1 MSPRAAPTCTCC
13 HRINRGESGA
23 HDHTRLHPHTPTP
36 FPPSRYCRTTLTTT
50 TPPQRPVSYAS
61 SRLNV
66 AMFSRRHRRGAD
78 SRGGAEAGGEGVGA
92 GPTISVVHADR
103 VALAP
108 ADSAL
113 ADPSPGGYAAFQ
125 SLEMEWAAAGT
136 GGASS
141 PTDSPPAS
149 PGSPVSPSS
158 FTGAGRRRTVASYT
172 MHLSVRCPPSTRLNE
187 MAALLADLARR
198 EKDRGG
204 ALFVPALRVGG
215 RQGACST
222 AHHTTT
228 TTTTTTTTHHHP
240 PTTIHPTTANRQ
252 PPMPAVFDLVLISG
266 DFNQPNK
273 SDYPA
278 SEWALIAEDLKACN
292 LPEDDGVMQLLREND
307 FLPSYEAAG
316 RGRMPVRTT
325 CWNGCVVSSAQCSAR
340 LRAATRSFTFNTIAT
355 PAPFR
360 STTYTPVRAK
370 AAASRAQPTTPCSRA
385 RRITCL

>member
-1 MSPRAAPTCTCC
+1 
-13 HRINRGESGA
+13 
-23 HDHTRLHPHTPTP
+23 
-36 FPPSRYCRTTLTTT
+36 
-50 TPPQRPVSYAS
+50 
-61 SRLNV
+61 
-66 AMFSRRHRRGAD
+66 MFSRRHRRGAD

-158 FTGAGRRRTVASYT
+158 PTGAGRRRTVASYT

-204 ALFVPALRVGG
+204 ALFVRALRVGG
-215 RQGACST
+215 REGACSS
-222 AHHTTT
+222 AHHT

-240 PTTIHPTTANRQ
+240 PNTIHPTPTANHQ
-252 PPMPAVFDLVLISG
+252 PPMPAEFDLVLISG

-325 CWNGCVVSSAQCSAR
+325 CWNGCVVSSVQSCSVPRGCAQLRVASPSAPSTSPLPPPR
-340 LRAATRSFTFNTIAT
+340 YPLNPMTPSNPHPFQVDYIYSRTREGSGISCTAHDPVFTCASDHLPLISDYQLR
-355 PAPFR
+355 
-360 STTYTPVRAK
+360 
-370 AAASRAQPTTPCSRA
+370 
-385 RRITCL
+385 